1 MSSSQQ
7 NKKIVQQGE
16 QRWKEGA
23 KVSSELFAL
32 TYGALVMQLI
42 RDHEDIDAVNIE
54 LEKMGYNI
62 GQRLI
67 DEYLAKVGENGSRC
81 SDFKSMAD
89 NIAKIGFKMFLGI
102 NAEVGNW
109 SSDEKTFTL
118 VLSENPLTEFVELP
132 PLYSNLCYSN
142 IICGVIR
149 GALEM
154 VKCKVVCTFS
164 KDTLKGES
172 VNEITVSL
180 KEILKE
186 AFADDYKEN

>member
-1 MSSSQQ
+1 MSTNQQ
-7 NKKIVQQGE
+7 SKKIAQQGE
-16 QRWKEGA
+16 QNWLRGS

-42 RDHEDIDAVNIE
+42 RDHEDIDAVNVE

-67 DEYLAKVGENGSRC
+67 DEYLAKVGESASRC
-81 SDFKSMAD
+81 SDFRSMAD
-89 NIAKIGFKMFLGI
+89 NIAKVGFKMFLGI
-102 NAEVGNW
+102 NAEVNNW

-154 VKCKVVCTFS
+154 VKCKVVCTFN
-164 KDTLKGES
+164 KDTLKGDDF
-172 VNEITVSL
+172 NEITVSL
-180 KEILKE
+180 KEILRE
-186 AFADDYKEN
+186 TFSDDYKED